1 MKNVIGGS
9 LDMRR
14 LRLGSIL
21 VAAVI
26 AAACGSTGG
35 GGTPANSYAGKTI
48 KLGAI
53 LSITGAGGVYG
64 PSSREGMDL
73 AVEQINKSGG
83 VSGAMI
89 DLTTRDDASTQ
100 SQSAQVAQ
108 TMIQSDQDLAL
119 LGPTLSNSAVAV
131 HPLAENQHIPIL
143 AVSTTGINIVPNCNF
158 PSTVACR
165 YVFRDSLGEETAIPD
180 NIKSYTT
187 DAHPATGVLLVARD
201 DKFSSDGGKI
211 VEATVSQYGINLLK
225 TIGFNKAELDLSP
238 YVTQAVQLKPDVI
251 FITSLGGIPAKIMIE
266 ARKQGWQGQF
276 LGGNGFNTATVS
288 KNAGAAGLGAR
299 SASAWYLGN
308 SFPSN
313 SDFVTAYRAKYA
325 NADGTPKN
333 PDQFAAQGYTA
344 IKVLAD
350 AARRANL
357 TFSDLPG
364 DRDKL
369 RAAMETVN
377 IQSPLGPFQFTS
389 QHDVKQTVWIIKM
402 DGAGGFTLVHEI
414 KAS

>member
-1 MKNVIGGS
+1 
-9 LDMRR
+9 MRR
-14 LRLGSIL
+14 VRLVSLL

-26 AAACGSTGG
+26 AAACGSAGG
-35 GGTPANSYAGKTI
+35 GGTPTNSYAGKTI
-48 KLGAI
+48 KLGAV

-64 PSSREGMDL
+64 PQSRDGMQL
-73 AVEQINKSGG
+73 AVDQINKAGG
-83 VSGAMI
+83 VNGAQI
-89 DLTTRDDASTQ
+89 SLTVKDDASDKA
-100 SQSAQVAQ
+100 QSATVAQ
-108 TMIQSDQDLAL
+108 TMIQSDLDLAL

-131 HPLAENQHIPIL
+131 HPLAESLKTPIL

-158 PSTVACR
+158 PATTPCK

-180 NIKSYTT
+180 NIKSYSA
-187 DAHPATGVLLVARD
+187 DGHPATGVLLVAQD

-211 VEATVSQYGINLLK
+211 VQDTVAQYNINLLK
-225 TIGFNKAELDLSP
+225 VIKFNKAEADLSP

-266 ARKQGWQGQF
+266 ARKQNWQGQF

-313 SDFVTAYRAKYA
+313 SDFVTAFRAAYSH
-325 NADGTPKN
+325 D
-333 PDQFAAQGYTA
+333 PDQFAAQGYA
-344 IKVLAD
+344 SIKILAD
-350 AARRANL
+350 SARRANL
-357 TFSDLPG
+357 TFTDLPG

-377 IQSPLGPFQFTS
+377 IQTPLGPFQFTS
-389 QHDVKQTVWIIKM
+389 SHDVKQTVWIIKM
-402 DGAGGFTLVHEI
+402 DGSGGFTLVHEI